1 MTESQDKSKRED
13 LLRLP
18 ELLVSS
24 TYVGSSGLSKSRKD
38 RITDFH
44 YFRARLHGNHMFL
57 NVAEARTPSG
67 KVKRRYLYSLT
78 DKKMKPLERPS

>member
-44 YFRARLHGNHMFL
+44 YFMARLRSNHVFL

-78 DKKMKPLERPS
+78 DKK